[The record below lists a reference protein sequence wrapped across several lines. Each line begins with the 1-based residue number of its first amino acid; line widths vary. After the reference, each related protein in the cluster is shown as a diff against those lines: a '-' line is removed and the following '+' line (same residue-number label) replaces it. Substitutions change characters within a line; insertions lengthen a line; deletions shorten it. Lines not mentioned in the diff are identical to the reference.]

1 MSDEARPFRMAQATG
16 SDWREALARCV
27 ADLPE
32 GGGETLGFV
41 YVGDAFAGE
50 LDAIAEALRQ
60 ATGVPDWLG
69 TVGLGICTTGHEYFD
84 APAIAVMLCHLP
96 AGSYRIFETAE
107 GPGRVLD
114 EATSA
119 WSDTVRPPFGVVHVD
134 PRNPHAVDLVAEL
147 CAASGAFLVGGLSS
161 SRGGHPQLAG
171 RPMEGAVSGA
181 LFSEQV
187 AVATGL
193 SQGCAP
199 IGEYHEI
206 TASERNVIE
215 SLDGRPALEVFMEDI
230 GELLSRDLARAAGYI
245 HVALPTAGSDTGD
258 YTVRNLVGIDR
269 PNGRLAIGALVEA
282 GDRVMFVRRDGKA
295 ARDDLRRMLQ
305 DLRGR
310 CGGPPRGGL
319 YFTCLA
325 RGPNLFGPD
334 SEELG
339 ILREELG
346 DVPLVGFFCNGEVSH
361 DRVYGYTGVLA
372 LFL

>member
-1 MSDEARPFRMAQATG
+1 MTGEMKPFRMAQAAG
-16 SDWREALARCV
+16 SDWRETLARCL
-27 ADLPE
+27 ASLPE

-50 LDAIAEALRQ
+50 LPEITEILREE
-60 ATGVPDWLG
+60 TGVPDWLG
-69 TVGLGICTTGHEYFD
+69 TVGLGICATGQEYFD
-84 APAIAVMLCHLP
+84 VPAIALMLCDLP
-96 AGSYRIFETAE
+96 AGSYRIIETGE
-107 GPGRVLD
+107 NPGLALD
-114 EATSA
+114 EAA
-119 WSDTVRPPFGVVHVD
+119 AVWSEATRPPFGVVHVD
-134 PRNPHAVDLVAEL
+134 PRNPQAAELVVDLSM
-147 CAASGAFLVGGLSS
+147 ASGAFLVGGLAS
-161 SRGGHPQLAG
+161 SRLGHPQIAG
-171 RPMEGAVSGA
+171 RAVEGAVSGV
-181 LFSEQV
+181 LFSDQV

-206 TASERNVIE
+206 TASDRNVIE
-215 SLDGRPALEVFMEDI
+215 SLDGRPALEVFMEEI

-245 HVALPTAGSDTGD
+245 HVALPTPGTDTGD

-269 PNGRLAIGALVEA
+269 ANGHLAVGALVET
-282 GDRVMFVRRDGKA
+282 GGRVMFVRRDGQA
-295 ARDDLRRMLQ
+295 AREDLRRMLQ
-305 DLRGR
+305 DLRRR

-325 RGPNLFGPD
+325 RGPNLFGPN
-334 SEELG
+334 SEEMG

-361 DRVYGYTGVLA
+361 DRIYGYTGVLA

>member
-1 MSDEARPFRMAQATG
+1 MTGEAKPFRMAQAAG
-16 SDWREALARCV
+16 SDWRETLARCL
-27 ADLPE
+27 AELPE

-41 YVGDAFAGE
+41 YVGDAFAGD
-50 LDAIAEALRQ
+50 LAAIAETLREE
-60 ATGVPDWLG
+60 TGVPDWLG
-69 TVGLGICTTGHEYFD
+69 TVGLGICATGQEYFD
-84 APAIAVMLCHLP
+84 APAIAVMLCDLP
-96 AGSYRIFETAE
+96 SGSYRIVETGE
-107 GPGRVLD
+107 TPGRALD
-114 EATSA
+114 DAATA
-119 WSDTVRPPFGVVHVD
+119 WSETKRPPFGVVHVD
-134 PRNPHAVDLVAEL
+134 PRNPQAAEL
-147 CAASGAFLVGGLSS
+147 VDDLSAASGAFLVGGLAS
-161 SRGGHPQLAG
+161 SRAGHPQIAG
-171 RPMEGAVSGA
+171 RMTEGAVSGV
-181 LFSEQV
+181 LFSDQV

-199 IGEYHEI
+199 IGDYHEI

-230 GELLSRDLARAAGYI
+230 GDLLSRDLARAAGYI
-245 HVALPTAGSDTGD
+245 HAALPTAGSDTGD

-269 PNGRLAIGALVEA
+269 ANGDIAIGALVES
-282 GDRVMFVRRDGKA
+282 GDRVMFVRRDGQA

-305 DLRGR
+305 DLRRR
-310 CGGPPRGGL
+310 CGGAPRGGL

-346 DVPLVGFFCNGEVSH
+346 EVPLVGFFCNGEVSH